1 MSEGHYYEHIIYNR
15 KFYEIMEEFKRLILS
30 DESLKKY
37 LTHQNQRFSLTM
49 RLFIMNY
56 VLKHSQSQEL
66 KDYVTKLTEAWK
78 LGN

>member
-1 MSEGHYYEHIIYNR
+1 MSEGYYYEHIIYNR
-15 KFYEIMEEFKRLILS
+15 KFYEIMEEFKRLILN

>member
-1 MSEGHYYEHIIYNR
+1 MSEGYYYEHIIYNR

-37 LTHQNQRFSLTM
+37 STHQNQRFSLTM
-49 RLFIMNY
+49 RLFVMNY
-56 VLKHSQSQEL
+56 VLKHSTSQEL
-66 KDYVTKLTEAWK
+66 KEYVTKLKEAIT